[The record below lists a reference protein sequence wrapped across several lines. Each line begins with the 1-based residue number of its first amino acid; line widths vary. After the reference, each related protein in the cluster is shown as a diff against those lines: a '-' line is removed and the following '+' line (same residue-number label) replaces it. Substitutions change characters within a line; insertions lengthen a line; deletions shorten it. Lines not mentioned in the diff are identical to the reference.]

1 MAIETGESSCPTR
14 GKSDAEDGS
23 GRVITIVFLALLIDL
38 LGFTLILPLLPSI
51 LEYYSKND
59 DGFYL
64 SLQHGVDWFA
74 AVVGVPLER
83 KYNTVLFGGL
93 IGSIFSILQF
103 FSSPLTG
110 AASDCLGRR
119 PIMLLTVVG
128 LIASYAL
135 WAISRSFGIFLL
147 SRVLGGISKG
157 NVSLSTAVI
166 ADLHSPKTRSKG
178 MAMIGVAFSLGFTV
192 GPMIGA
198 YLAMETGKGE
208 VFYLRSALL
217 ALMFAVADLIFIF
230 FLLPET
236 LPKEKRH
243 IRLCEYWCPYAVPIL
258 VPLCRHNRCP
268 YASTYNSVNTAPA
281 FCLVSSM
288 MCGFQAGIDLL
299 SPLALFQFSA
309 VTRGKDS
316 PSRQNLQNL
325 KVLGLVYFLYLFL
338 FSGLEYTLSF
348 LTHQRFQFSIV
359 MQQGKMFFFIGM
371 TMAVIQG
378 GYTRRIRP
386 GCEIKAVKRAIM
398 LLIPAFMLIG
408 WAGNATVLS
417 AGLLLYSFAA
427 AIVVP
432 CLSAVVSGYAGD
444 PTIRVPS
451 NAVSCN
457 RWDNQTLVQVFDSTG
472 SVRLSQPEGNSNG
485 NSEEPGGPS
494 KSSGTNLVSSS
505 CWLSASPKF
514 LLSAARVEVAPT
526 VELNGLE
533 LS

>member
-1 MAIETGESSCPTR
+1 MAMRMGESSCPTK
-14 GKSDAEDGS
+14 GKSKAEDGS
-23 GRVITIVFLALLIDL
+23 GRVITIVFLALLVDL

-74 AVVGVPLER
+74 AVFGVPLER

-93 IGSIFSILQF
+93 IGSVFSILQF

-157 NVSLSTAVI
+157 NVSLSTAII
-166 ADLHSPKTRSKG
+166 ADLHSPKARSKG

-236 LPKEKRH
+236 LPKEKR
-243 IRLCEYWCPYAVPIL
+243 
-258 VPLCRHNRCP
+258 
-268 YASTYNSVNTAPA
+268 
-281 FCLVSSM
+281 VSSM
-288 MCGFQAGIDLL
+288 MCGFQAGSDLL

-316 PSRQNLQNL
+316 PSRENLQNL

-348 LTHQRFQFSIV
+348 LTHQRFQFNS

-378 GYTRRIRP
+378 GYTCRIRP
-386 GCEIKAVKRAIM
+386 GCEIKAIKRAIM
-398 LLIPAFMLIG
+398 LLIPAFLLIG
-408 WAGNATVLS
+408 WAGNVTVLS
-417 AGLLLYSFAA
+417 AGLLLYSFGDTF
-427 AIVVP
+427 P
-432 CLSAVVSGYAGD
+432 CTGSASQKGTVMGILRSLGALARALGPILSACPVRRHSPSSFDWLRFLANASCGGQCLGWRQRAVPWLPLRIGAGWGPCCCFRD
-444 PTIRVPS
+444 LGGVAPAP
-451 NAVSCN
+451 A
-457 RWDNQTLVQVFDSTG
+457 
-472 SVRLSQPEGNSNG
+472 SQLECQS
-485 NSEEPGGPS
+485 
-494 KSSGTNLVSSS
+494 
-505 CWLSASPKF
+505 WASPRLHF
-514 LLSAARVEVAPT
+514 PMGAQ
-526 VELNGLE
+526 GLD
-533 LS
+533 